1 MFYYYKVHWRAST
14 KTLTLQILVYVDGP
28 EKIHLHQTLLK
39 NQEEGLAN
47 QNSQRKDK
55 IMQYMKL
62 IQIYIP
68 VPHKVKSVNFKN
80 YNMIIVFVHI

>member
-28 EKIHLHQTLLK
+28 EKNHLHQTLLK
-39 NQEEGLAN
+39 NQEEGLEN

-62 IQIYIP
+62 IQIYIH
-68 VPHKVKSVNFKN
+68 VPHKVKSINFKN